1 VDEVSACCPRWP
13 SPPAD
18 SWVSVQVAS
27 LSGILGGKS
36 ERWPGPSGDRPLRC
50 WWNKKTLLHTA
61 LFFSYFQTGTSIVKP
76 TIFGTRRSQSFPPCL
91 PSVLAACHCSLQMQ
105 CPDRCVPT
113 GPASAGRLRLR
124 IRGAR
129 EPALFGDATC
139 GVRAGPYKCNLD
151 SSPTTRCG
159 TPLLHLCP
167 RVPASPVPTLRQN
180 ASQHSTA

>member
-1 VDEVSACCPRWP
+1 
-13 SPPAD
+13 
-18 SWVSVQVAS
+18 VAS
-27 LSGILGGKS
+27 LSGGLGLVATDLCGV
-36 ERWPGPSGDRPLRC
+36 GGI
-50 WWNKKTLLHTA
+50 KKHCCTPPC
-61 LFFSYFQTGTSIVKP
+61 FSYFQTGTSIFKP

>member
-1 VDEVSACCPRWP
+1 M
-13 SPPAD
+13 
-18 SWVSVQVAS
+18 AS
-27 LSGILGGKS
+27 LSGGLGLVATDLCGV
-36 ERWPGPSGDRPLRC
+36 GGI
-50 WWNKKTLLHTA
+50 KKHCCT
-61 LFFSYFQTGTSIVKP
+61 
-76 TIFGTRRSQSFPPCL
+76 PPCFFHIFKL
-91 PSVLAACHCSLQMQ
+91 GHQLLNQRFLGRAARNLFHRACPLCLLLATACHCSLQMQ

-124 IRGAR
+124 IRGER

-159 TPLLHLCP
+159 TPLLQMCP